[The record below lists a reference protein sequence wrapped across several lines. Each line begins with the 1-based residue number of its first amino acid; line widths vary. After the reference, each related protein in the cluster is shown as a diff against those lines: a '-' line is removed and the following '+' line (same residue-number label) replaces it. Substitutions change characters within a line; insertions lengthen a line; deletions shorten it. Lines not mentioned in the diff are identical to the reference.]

1 MNHTIECTCML
12 SDDQL
17 TRLQAVTKQI
27 KYYSQNENWTDQ
39 MTLQL
44 AIGNNHITEMVL
56 IMLEDY
62 TEEKIK

>member
-1 MNHTIECTCML
+1 ML